1 VSRENVELVRR
12 HYEAWN
18 RGDVDMV
25 VAVFAPNIEWHGHP
39 RLPEPG
45 PYRGRDQVKR
55 WMEQFRE
62 AWGELMAEPVEL
74 LDAGN
79 SVVTL
84 VHMTGRGRG
93 SGVEVQ
99 GGVDVH
105 VLTLGPDGVTF
116 FAIYPADLAVS
127 RAGLDQHDMEALV
140 LRVQEGLDNAAIARR
155 LGRSEAEVSSTLERA
170 YGRLRTLAPTEV
182 AHP

>member
-12 HYEAWN
+12 FYEAWN
-18 RGDVDMV
+18 GGDLDLV
-25 VAVFAPNIEWHGHP
+25 VAGFAPEIEWHGHP

-45 PYRGRDQVKR
+45 PYRGPEQVER

-62 AWGELMAEPVEL
+62 AWGELSAEPVEL
-74 LDAGN
+74 LDAGD
-79 SVVTL
+79 SVVAL

-93 SGVEVQ
+93 SGVEVR

-116 FAIYPADLAVS
+116 FAIYPADLAAN
-127 RAGLDQHDMEALV
+127 RAGLDDAAMEVLV
-140 LRVQEGLDNAAIARR
+140 LRVQEGLDPGTIA
-155 LGRSEAEVSSTLERA
+155 
-170 YGRLRTLAPTEV
+170 GRLRTSEADVSSCMERAFERLRGLARQRV
-182 AHP
+182 AP